1 MESLAAIL
9 VSLLC
14 ALSGKLS
21 GLLRIAQGR
30 ATDGA
35 RTAVHEPIFVPTRR
49 AGEDG
54 AAGGIGDV
62 IHWLVVKPKVQ
73 HLDPPACNVMTRLQG
88 WAGARA
94 RRQGQYSASTP
105 KR

>member
-1 MESLAAIL
+1 MAGDRLGVRDKSRTMESLAAIL
-9 VSLLC
+9 ASLLF

-35 RTAVHEPIFVPTRR
+35 RTATVHEPILVPTRR

-62 IHWLVVKPKVQ
+62 IHWLIVKPKVQ
-73 HLDPPACNVMTRLQG
+73 HLDPPAFM
-88 WAGARA
+88 
-94 RRQGQYSASTP
+94 
-105 KR
+105 